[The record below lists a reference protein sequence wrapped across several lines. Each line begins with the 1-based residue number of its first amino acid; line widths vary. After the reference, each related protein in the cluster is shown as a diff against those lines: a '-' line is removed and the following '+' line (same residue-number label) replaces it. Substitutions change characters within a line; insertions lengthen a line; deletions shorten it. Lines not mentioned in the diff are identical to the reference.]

1 MFGERIAEQRK
12 KLGLSQEELAEKL
25 NISQKSISK
34 YELGDRKPQYKVLV
48 RMAEY
53 FGVTTDYLLGAE
65 EGGNTMLGKRINEL
79 RRASGMTQEEL
90 AEALNISR
98 STLAGYEAENK
109 KPSFDVTLRIAKHF
123 GVTTD
128 YLLGVDGGE
137 KDMKNRVKE
146 LREENGMKQSELGKL
161 LNVQDAAISKYES
174 GDIPLTGE
182 KIIQLAE
189 YFGVSTDY
197 LLGLED
203 IMETNEKSN
212 EIVHRTGQNIKNLRE
227 RKGLT
232 QQELAVRVDVAQ
244 ATVAN
249 WESGR
254 REPDINILIRIAKL
268 FNVTLDELVM
278 KELTPPIPMYARNL
292 AYLRRKHGMTQA
304 DVANLLGVSKAT
316 SCKYENGDVEPN
328 VEQLIKLADFFGVTM
343 DQIIKQDLSQEVSE
357 WKQ

>member
-34 YELGDRKPQYKVLV
+34 YERGSRRPSYEVLV
-48 RMAEY
+48 SMA
-53 FGVTTDYLLGAE
+53 
-65 EGGNTMLGKRINEL
+65 
-79 RRASGMTQEEL
+79 
-90 AEALNISR
+90 AL
-98 STLAGYEAENK
+98 
-109 KPSFDVTLRIAKHF
+109 F

-137 KDMKNRVKE
+137 KNMKNRLKE

-189 YFGVSTDY
+189 YFGVTTDY
-197 LLGLED
+197 LLGLEGRD
-203 IMETNEKSN
+203 SMEIKEKSN
-212 EIVHRTGQNIKNLRE
+212 EIVHRIGQNIKNLRE
-227 RKGLT
+227 RKGMT
-232 QQELAVRVDVAQ
+232 QKELAAALGITRSALSTYEV
-244 ATVAN
+244 
-249 WESGR
+249 GI
-254 REPDINILIRIAKL
+254 REPNHATTIAIAKL

-278 KELTPPIPMYARNL
+278 KELTPPIPMYAQNL
-292 AYLRRKHGMTQA
+292 AYLRRKHDMTQA

>member
-1 MFGERIAEQRK
+1 MLGERIAELRK
-12 KLGLSQEELAEKL
+12 G
-25 NISQKSISK
+25 
-34 YELGDRKPQYKVLV
+34 
-48 RMAEY
+48 
-53 FGVTTDYLLGAE
+53 
-65 EGGNTMLGKRINEL
+65 
-79 RRASGMTQEEL
+79 SGMTQEDL

-137 KDMKNRVKE
+137 KNMKNRLKE

-189 YFGVSTDY
+189 YFGVTTDY
-197 LLGLED
+197 LLGLEGRD
-203 IMETNEKSN
+203 SMEIKEKSN
-212 EIVHRTGQNIKNLRE
+212 EIAQRTGRNIKKLRE
-227 RKGLT
+227 QNGLT

-244 ATVAN
+244 VTVAN

-254 REPDINILIRIAKL
+254 RKPDINILIRIAKL

-292 AYLRRKHGMTQA
+292 AYLRRKHDMTQQQISELVGLKNKSSISLIEA
-304 DVANLLGVSKAT
+304 GKYDLSVDNL
-316 SCKYENGDVEPN
+316 E
-328 VEQLIKLADFFGVTM
+328 KLADFFGVTM

-357 WKQ
+357 WK

>member
-53 FGVTTDYLLGAE
+53 FGVTTDYLLG
-65 EGGNTMLGKRINEL
+65 LG
-79 RRASGMTQEEL
+79 
-90 AEALNISR
+90 
-98 STLAGYEAENK
+98 
-109 KPSFDVTLRIAKHF
+109 
-123 GVTTD
+123 
-128 YLLGVDGGE
+128 
-137 KDMKNRVKE
+137 
-146 LREENGMKQSELGKL
+146 
-161 LNVQDAAISKYES
+161 
-174 GDIPLTGE
+174 
-182 KIIQLAE
+182 
-189 YFGVSTDY
+189 
-197 LLGLED
+197 D

-212 EIVHRTGQNIKNLRE
+212 EIAQRMGWNIKKLRE
-227 RKGLT
+227 QKGLT

-292 AYLRRKHGMTQA
+292 EYLRKKRGMSQQEIA
-304 DVANLLGVSKAT
+304 ELVGLKNKSSISLIEAGKYELSVANL
-316 SCKYENGDVEPN
+316 E
-328 VEQLIKLADFFGVTM
+328 KLADFFGVTM

>member
-34 YELGDRKPQYKVLV
+34 YERGSRRPSYEVLV
-48 RMAEY
+48 SMA
-53 FGVTTDYLLGAE
+53 
-65 EGGNTMLGKRINEL
+65 
-79 RRASGMTQEEL
+79 
-90 AEALNISR
+90 AL
-98 STLAGYEAENK
+98 
-109 KPSFDVTLRIAKHF
+109 F

-137 KDMKNRVKE
+137 KNMKNRLKE

-189 YFGVSTDY
+189 YFGVTTDY
-197 LLGLED
+197 LLGLEGRD
-203 IMETNEKSN
+203 SMEIKEKSN
-212 EIVHRTGQNIKNLRE
+212 EIVHRIGQNIKNLRE
-227 RKGLT
+227 RKGMT
-232 QQELAVRVDVAQ
+232 QKELAAALGITRSALSTYEV
-244 ATVAN
+244 
-249 WESGR
+249 GI
-254 REPDINILIRIAKL
+254 REPNHATTIAIAKL

-292 AYLRRKHGMTQA
+292 AYLRRKHDMTQA

-328 VEQLIKLADFFGVTM
+328 VEQLIKLAEFFGVTM

>member
-1 MFGERIAEQRK
+1 MLGERIAELRK
-12 KLGLSQEELAEKL
+12 G
-25 NISQKSISK
+25 
-34 YELGDRKPQYKVLV
+34 
-48 RMAEY
+48 
-53 FGVTTDYLLGAE
+53 
-65 EGGNTMLGKRINEL
+65 
-79 RRASGMTQEEL
+79 SGMTQEDL

-137 KDMKNRVKE
+137 KNMKNRLKE

-189 YFGVSTDY
+189 YFGVTTDY
-197 LLGLED
+197 LLGLEGRD
-203 IMETNEKSN
+203 SMEIKEKSN

-343 DQIIKQDLSQEVSE
+343 DQIVKQDLSQEVSE

>member
-1 MFGERIAEQRK
+1 MFDERIAEQRK

-34 YELGDRKPQYKVLV
+34 YERGSRRPSYEVLV
-48 RMAEY
+48 SMA
-53 FGVTTDYLLGAE
+53 
-65 EGGNTMLGKRINEL
+65 
-79 RRASGMTQEEL
+79 
-90 AEALNISR
+90 AL
-98 STLAGYEAENK
+98 
-109 KPSFDVTLRIAKHF
+109 F

-137 KDMKNRVKE
+137 KNMKNRLKE

-189 YFGVSTDY
+189 YFGVTTDY
-197 LLGLED
+197 LLGLEGRD
-203 IMETNEKSN
+203 SMEIKEKSN
-212 EIVHRTGQNIKNLRE
+212 EIVHRIGQNIKNLRE
-227 RKGLT
+227 RKGMT
-232 QQELAVRVDVAQ
+232 QKELAAALGITRSALSTYEV
-244 ATVAN
+244 
-249 WESGR
+249 GI
-254 REPDINILIRIAKL
+254 REPNHATTIAIAKL

-278 KELTPPIPMYARNL
+278 KELTPPIPMYAQNL
-292 AYLRRKHGMTQA
+292 AYLRRKHDMTQA

>member
-1 MFGERIAEQRK
+1 MLGERIAELRK
-12 KLGLSQEELAEKL
+12 G
-25 NISQKSISK
+25 
-34 YELGDRKPQYKVLV
+34 
-48 RMAEY
+48 
-53 FGVTTDYLLGAE
+53 
-65 EGGNTMLGKRINEL
+65 
-79 RRASGMTQEEL
+79 SGMTQEDL

-137 KDMKNRVKE
+137 KNMKNRLKE

-189 YFGVSTDY
+189 YFGVTTDY
-197 LLGLED
+197 LLGLEGRD
-203 IMETNEKSN
+203 SMEIKEKSN

-292 AYLRRKHGMTQA
+292 EYLRKKRGMSQQEIA
-304 DVANLLGVSKAT
+304 ELVGLKNKSSISLIEAGKYELSVANL
-316 SCKYENGDVEPN
+316 E
-328 VEQLIKLADFFGVTM
+328 KLADFFGVTM